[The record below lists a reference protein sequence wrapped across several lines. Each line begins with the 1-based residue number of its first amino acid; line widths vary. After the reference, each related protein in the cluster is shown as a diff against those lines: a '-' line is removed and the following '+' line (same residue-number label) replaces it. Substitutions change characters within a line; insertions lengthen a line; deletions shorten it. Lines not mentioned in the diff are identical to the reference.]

1 MTINGKNGLGF
12 EKKKNNLNI
21 IVFQTVIV
29 ISDVI

>member
-12 EKKKNNLNI
+12 EKKNNLNI
-21 IVFQTVIV
+21 IVFETVIF